1 MDFNPNLKSHK
12 LRMFTN
18 ETQTQEEGN
27 DLLFYVFRMLARR
40 LIRYLERARN
50 GFITLFFLKKPLS
63 PNWKSALFKNKPSD
77 NWIGVFNLISDITLI
92 DKAI

>member
-12 LRMFTN
+12 LRIFTN

-27 DLLFYVFRMLARR
+27 DLLFHVFRMIARR
-40 LIRYLERARN
+40 LIRYLERVRN
-50 GFITLFFLKKPLS
+50 GFIILLKKKLLTLIG
-63 PNWKSALFKNKPSD
+63 NQTLFKNKPSD
-77 NWIGVFNLISDITLI
+77 NWIDVFNLISDITLT